1 MKGTGPVFRVKLRK
15 GNLNS
20 KGPPQRRHDND
31 NDDFRGNDRHGA
43 RPTSTVTTAVFSVR
57 QQDTE
62 RMVVPNPKI
71 VQMIKDVERKKRE
84 ERASQAEKDAI
95 TYYLQNDASHA
106 VDLSMLVRPEGN
118 DTAKV
123 RRTPLDIC
131 KGRRLNAF
139 MAFRIYYSQFGNG
152 LRQDELSGTLSKAWR
167 SFKKEQILWK
177 RFTEEFGE

>member
-1 MKGTGPVFRVKLRK
+1 MKGTGPVFRVKLRR

-20 KGPPQRRHDND
+20 KGTLQRRHDND
-31 NDDFRGNDRHGA
+31 NFRGDERHGA
-43 RPTSTVTTAVFSVR
+43 RPTATVTTAVFSVR

-71 VQMIKDVERKKRE
+71 VQMIKDVERKKKE
-84 ERASQAEKDAI
+84 ERASQAEETMI
-95 TYYLQNDASHA
+95 TYYLQNDPSHA
-106 VDLSMLVRPEGN
+106 VDLSMLVRPGGGN
-118 DTAKV
+118 TAEV
-123 RRTPLDIC
+123 RRTPLDVC

-152 LRQDELSGTLSKAWR
+152 LRQDELSSILSKAWR

>member
-1 MKGTGPVFRVKLRK
+1 M
-15 GNLNS
+15 
-20 KGPPQRRHDND
+20 
-31 NDDFRGNDRHGA
+31 
-43 RPTSTVTTAVFSVR
+43 TTAVFSVR

-71 VQMIKDVERKKRE
+71 VQMIKDVERRKEGRKSKPGQE
-84 ERASQAEKDAI
+84 DAI
-95 TYYLQNDASHA
+95 TYYLQTDASHA
-106 VDLSMLVRPEGN
+106 VDLSMLVRPEGG